1 MKNLLINF
9 GHKVRR
15 SILNKLT
22 LFVLLF
28 YSNTGAYAA
37 KILWTQYCQ
46 HQGTMKL
53 LVHVDTDPTSPV
65 PAKPES
71 VKLWID
77 ESLNGNWKIVD
88 ERPVDYL
95 TATVLFELEE
105 WPRYKSI
112 PFKVDSGEFEWE
124 GLFRAEP
131 MEGSILKAVGL
142 SCHRDI
148 GWPWKEAISEV
159 ISHDPDLVIFTG
171 DQIYEND
178 YDSPKFLAKTKKE
191 VPKGMKNYLY
201 KYRKFGEAF
210 HELMRDRPTIMITD
224 DHDVFLSD
232 LWGNGAALI
241 ESKRTSGGYPAH
253 PDWVNAAE
261 FTQTGHL
268 PDPVNPGPHGAG
280 IKSYYTSLE
289 YGGVQFA
296 ILEDRKWKSP
306 PSKVLKKQIIPRGWN
321 YQKSSEIT
329 QVSRWSLIP
338 TLIAPNSMMLNFIFW
353 VQIRKSFLLTGQT
366 GLRNQARLVP

>member
-1 MKNLLINF
+1 MKSLLINF
-9 GHKVRR
+9 GYKVRR

-28 YSNTGAYAA
+28 YSNTGVYAA

-148 GWPWKEAISEV
+148 GWPWKEAI
-159 ISHDPDLVIFTG
+159 
-171 DQIYEND
+171 
-178 YDSPKFLAKTKKE
+178 
-191 VPKGMKNYLY
+191 
-201 KYRKFGEAF
+201 
-210 HELMRDRPTIMITD
+210 
-224 DHDVFLSD
+224 
-232 LWGNGAALI
+232 
-241 ESKRTSGGYPAH
+241 
-253 PDWVNAAE
+253 
-261 FTQTGHL
+261 
-268 PDPVNPGPHGAG
+268 
-280 IKSYYTSLE
+280 
-289 YGGVQFA
+289 
-296 ILEDRKWKSP
+296 
-306 PSKVLKKQIIPRGWN
+306 
-321 YQKSSEIT
+321 
-329 QVSRWSLIP
+329 
-338 TLIAPNSMMLNFIFW
+338 
-353 VQIRKSFLLTGQT
+353 
-366 GLRNQARLVP
+366 